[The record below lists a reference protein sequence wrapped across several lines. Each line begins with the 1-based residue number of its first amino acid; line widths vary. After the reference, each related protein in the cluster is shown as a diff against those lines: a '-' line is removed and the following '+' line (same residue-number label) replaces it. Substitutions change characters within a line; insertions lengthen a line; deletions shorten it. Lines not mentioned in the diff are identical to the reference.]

1 MLKNKKDGFISIVAL
16 IIMAI
21 LIPLLLFLVVDMQ
34 YYLQANKKVKSIV
47 DNVAASA
54 STTVIP
60 DKLANGILEL
70 DYDKAETYIM
80 EDLAS
85 WFNLEETIYTTNV
98 DGVKLI
104 KKQADKSSLFDTD
117 PLIIRITP
125 NMPAITNADVLN
137 ASRIEYF
144 IHDSSGK
151 KTYRFLSGQKVTV
164 STPTVGVKVSTRT
177 RGVIFRIPISLKKI
191 GMTEAVFDSRYTH

>member
-47 DNVAASA
+47 DNVAAAA
-54 STTVIP
+54 STTVVP
-60 DKLANGILEL
+60 EKLANGILEL
-70 DYDKAETYIM
+70 DYDKAETYIF

-85 WFNLEETIYTTNV
+85 WFNLEDTIYNTNI

-104 KKQADKSSLFDTD
+104 KKQADK
-117 PLIIRITP
+117 
-125 NMPAITNADVLN
+125 
-137 ASRIEYF
+137 
-144 IHDSSGK
+144 
-151 KTYRFLSGQKVTV
+151 
-164 STPTVGVKVSTRT
+164 
-177 RGVIFRIPISLKKI
+177 
-191 GMTEAVFDSRYTH
+191 